1 MGLDTVELVM
11 EFEEAFDLE
20 IPNSVAAEMATPR
33 HVRDFVIAEYARRGH
48 QADPDAV
55 FEKIR
60 HLTAEIG
67 NMKPEEVTLDSQFVH
82 DLGLD

>member
-1 MGLDTVELVM
+1 MS
-11 EFEEAFDLE
+11 FEEAFDLE
-20 IPNSVAAEMATPR
+20 IPNPVVAEMATSR
-33 HVRDFVIAEYARRGH
+33 HVRDFVIAEYARLGC

-60 HLTAEIG
+60 HLTVEIG
-67 NMKPEEVTLDSQFVH
+67 NMKPEEVTLDSRFVH

>member
-11 EFEEAFDLE
+11 DFEEAFGVQ
-20 IPNSVAAEMATPR
+20 ISNSAAVKMETPR
-33 HVRDFVIAEYARRGH
+33 HVRDFVIAEYARSGR
-48 QADPDAV
+48 QADPNAI

-60 HLTAEIG
+60 ELTAEIA
-67 NMKPEEVTLDSQFVH
+67 NLKVEDVTLDSRFVH